1 MENTLRPADNR
12 DVKKRGPCRLVL
24 VVVPLLPA
32 AGWRILYAE
41 QYYRLYH
48 ETLHHY
54 PEDAMEDIQYL
65 ELALKADFAPFAN
78 PLYALATIHDTTEWE
93 RYRNL
98 FYMHVNLKLIYLYLT
113 LGSKYDKM
121 VAYFYNYPW
130 KRQNLESLDTAEK
143 IYRVAYGY
151 WTDAQ
156 KWSAMAWAMQDIHLP
171 ARSRSGRM
179 KTSACSPGPGLQ
191 ADHRRAIGPAG
202 KGPGGLPEDGPA
214 HLLTPGMVAT

>member
-1 MENTLRPADNR
+1 
-12 DVKKRGPCRLVL
+12 
-24 VVVPLLPA
+24 
-32 AGWRILYAE
+32 
-41 QYYRLYH
+41 
-48 ETLHHY
+48 
-54 PEDAMEDIQYL
+54 
-65 ELALKADFAPFAN
+65 
-78 PLYALATIHDTTEWE
+78 
-93 RYRNL
+93 
-98 FYMHVNLKLIYLYLT
+98 MHVNLKLIYLYLT

-156 KWSAMAWAMQDIHLP
+156 KWSAMAWDMQDIHLP

-179 KTSACSPGPGLQ
+179 RTSECSPGDLDYK

-202 KGPGGLPEDGPA
+202 KGPRGLPDDGSA
-214 HLLTPGMVAT
+214 YLLIRALTARTSRRVHRLRIQSSASDRNALAGTALAMGPR